1 MTGIAA
7 HNQTTLELVETFRTR
22 AEPVGTV
29 VDHVRGTAEAALVIA
44 AAAEATADDRAGAEP
59 ATAAGGASI
68 EWVPAHRTA
77 DETAAVMDG
86 ASVGPPAR
94 PDGAPGG
101 PPATMAMVSA
111 ELAAA
116 APALIAALDAA
127 GVETVVPADAAAA
140 LDHPIGLSLAR
151 RAVAETGSVLL
162 AEPDLP
168 DRATAMVTDFNIT
181 VCRTA
186 DLVRSLDDVVADLRS
201 VAASGGGGYATLVTG
216 PSRTADIEMSLT
228 VGVQGP
234 KRVAVLFVDE
244 LA

>member
-7 HNQTTLELVETFRTR
+7 HNQTTHELVETFRSR

-44 AAAEATADDRAGAEP
+44 AAGESV
-59 ATAAGGASI
+59 AAY
-68 EWVPAHRTA
+68 E
-77 DETAAVMDG
+77 
-86 ASVGPPAR
+86 
-94 PDGAPGG
+94 
-101 PPATMAMVSA
+101 AMVSA

-116 APALIAALDAA
+116 APLLIAALRDA
-127 GVETVVPADAAAA
+127 GLESSVPASAAEA
-140 LDHPIGLSLAR
+140 LDRPLGLSLAR
-151 RAVAETGSVLL
+151 RAVAETGSVVL

-168 DRATAMVTDFNIT
+168 DRSTALVTDFSIT

-186 DLVRSLDDVVADLRS
+186 DLVRSLDDIVADLRA
-201 VAASGGGGYATLVTG
+201 VAAAGGGGYATLVTG

-244 LA
+244 LG

>member
-7 HNQTTLELVETFRTR
+7 HNQTTLDLVATFRAK

-29 VDHVRGTAEAALVIA
+29 VDHVRSTTEAALVIA
-44 AAAEATADDRAGAEP
+44 AAGESVAAYTAIA
-59 ATAAGGASI
+59 
-68 EWVPAHRTA
+68 
-77 DETAAVMDG
+77 
-86 ASVGPPAR
+86 
-94 PDGAPGG
+94 
-101 PPATMAMVSA
+101 SA
-111 ELAAA
+111 ELVAT
-116 APALIAALDAA
+116 APLLMTALRDA
-127 GVETVVPADAAAA
+127 GIETSVPADAAEA
-140 LDHPIGLSLAR
+140 LDHPLGLSLAR

-168 DRATAMVTDFNIT
+168 DRSTALVTDFNIT

-186 DLVRSLDDVVADLRS
+186 DLVRSLDDIVADLRA
-201 VAASGGGGYATLVTG
+201 VAAQARGVYATLVTG

-244 LA
+244 LG

>member
-7 HNQTTLELVETFRTR
+7 HTQITDELVTRFRAK
-22 AEPVGTV
+22 AEPVGAV

-44 AAAEATADDRAGAEP
+44 ATGESIAAYA
-59 ATAAGGASI
+59 
-68 EWVPAHRTA
+68 
-77 DETAAVMDG
+77 
-86 ASVGPPAR
+86 
-94 PDGAPGG
+94 
-101 PPATMAMVSA
+101 AMVSA

-116 APALIAALDAA
+116 APGRMAALRDAGLA
-127 GVETVVPADAAAA
+127 TSVPADAAEA
-140 LDHPIGLSLAR
+140 LDCPLGLSLAR

-168 DRATAMVTDFNIT
+168 DRATALVTEFNIT

-186 DLVRSLDDVVADLRS
+186 DLVRTLDDVVADLRA
-201 VAASGGGGYATLVTG
+201 VATGARGGYATLVTG

-234 KRVAVLFVDE
+234 KRVAVLFVDD
-244 LA
+244 LG